1 MTGAKLKIAVVGTG
15 KVAREEYIPF
25 LAAQPDVSL
34 AYFNR
39 TKKTA
44 DETAAKFGGDVLPT
58 LSAVAQWHPT
68 AVLVLTS
75 EMIRFEVGK
84 TLIESGVP
92 KIFFEKPLVAARG
105 QAHVTEE
112 DFQNAKT
119 LLALAKTRNCQTAM
133 VFNYRFF
140 DQTIA
145 AKKAVESRRLGAL
158 TNVVALVHFA
168 CWSHCIDLIHFFGG
182 DFAEITALS
191 GTVSRRSPELGIDA
205 NDVTASFRLASGA
218 TGAIIGTT
226 GMKWQH
232 PLYELIF
239 TFENG
244 RIHLRDLDGTLEIL
258 DGATNV
264 HESISLVRHNS
275 RWDQYSASFR
285 KAVGAYIQ
293 SLRENHPPPVPGI
306 DGLREL
312 QVEAAIKRS
321 IAERRPVRVQE
332 EFALV

>member
-1 MTGAKLKIAVVGTG
+1 MNPSNLRIAVVGTG
-15 KVAREEYIPF
+15 KVAREEYAPF
-25 LAAQPDVSL
+25 LAGQPDVSL
-34 AYFNR
+34 AFYNR

-44 DETAAKFGGDVLPT
+44 EETAAKFGGEVLPT
-58 LSAVAQWHPT
+58 LGAVAEWRPT
-68 AVLVLTS
+68 AALVLTS
-75 EMIRFEVGK
+75 EMVRFEVGK

-105 QAHVTEE
+105 QAHVSEE
-112 DFQNAKT
+112 DFENTKA
-119 LLALAKTRNCQTAM
+119 LLALAKSRNCQTAM

-140 DQTIA
+140 DQTLL
-145 AKKAVESRRLGAL
+145 AKKAVESRRLGSL
-158 TNVVALVHFA
+158 SNVVALVHFA

-205 NDVTASFRLASGA
+205 NDVTASFRMASGA
-218 TGAIIGTT
+218 TGTIIGTT

-244 RIHLRDLDGTLEIL
+244 RIHMRDLDGTLEIL
-258 DGATNV
+258 DGAENV
-264 HESISLVRHNS
+264 HESISLARHNS

-285 KAVGAYIQ
+285 KAVGAYLQ
-293 SLRENHPPPVPGI
+293 SLRENRPPPVPGI

-312 QVEAAIKRS
+312 QVEAAIRRS
-321 IAERRPVRVQE
+321 IDERRPVRVQE
-332 EFALV
+332 EFAV